1 MINIEEIQ
9 SKGTVCVFIRHG
21 EKDISS
27 YGLTEQ
33 GKSEIRRFGQMLYA
47 LRKPIMIYSSPEAR
61 CMETGLI
68 INGIINGSN
77 PQCVASDILGK
88 PGVQVKDDSLYALL
102 TDTMRCRDIFKEWK
116 RGMHYD
122 AMNTP
127 EYIKEKMLDYFKNT
141 AMLNGITV
149 YVSQSGTVACT
160 GRALGL
166 VDYMDNGDDW
176 VDYLDGY
183 ILRW

>member
-1 MINIEEIQ
+1 MINIEEIR
-9 SKGTVCVFIRHG
+9 SEGTVCVFIRHG
-21 EKDISS
+21 EKDIRS

-47 LRKPIMIYSSPEAR
+47 LRKPVVVYSSPEER

-68 INGIINGSN
+68 INEIINGSN
-77 PQCVASDILGK
+77 NKCVVSDILGK

-116 RGMHYD
+116 QGMHFD

-127 EYIKEKMLDYFKNT
+127 KFIKKKMMGFFKNT
-141 AMLNGITV
+141 ALLNGITV

-160 GRALGL
+160 GLALGL
-166 VDYMDNGDDW
+166 VDYMENDDDW
-176 VDYLDGY
+176 VNYLDGY
-183 ILRW
+183 ILRF